1 MGAERFEDI
10 GTGETAEEAFRLLV
24 DASAWENGHGGYTG
38 TIAEKDGFVLFD
50 PASVGLAVGD
60 FLRLVEEYDH
70 DHSRRGVEEIATP
83 EELALIRSA
92 HETADDKFAD
102 AACVELPASDLRARK
117 LLENSVPERK
127 AFLFWGWASQ

>member
-24 DASAWENGHGGYTG
+24 DEAGWENGHGGYTG

-50 PASVGLAVGD
+50 PASVGLAAGD
-60 FLRLVEEYDH
+60 FLRLVEQYGKDR
-70 DHSRRGVEEIATP
+70 SRKEVEDLATP
-83 EELALIRSA
+83 EELELIRRA

-117 LLENSVPERK
+117 VLKGSVPGRK
-127 AFLFWGWASQ
+127 AFLFWGWASS